1 MNLQVVSIGHNRLNF
16 IARKIQE
23 AYERVIKGG
32 QDWIE
37 ASLQLAV
44 AFKEGRDAMPAD
56 IAFKDWLKQNNL
68 DFYNHMDRAA
78 LINLASNLDLAKQV
92 LSESKSR
99 SYQLIWR
106 EDKHRF
112 ISANKP
118 VHQTSRRPRTRNMGR
133 AMIYRRMKLGDETI
147 DKLKG
152 TSLDS
157 AQELDELV
165 ALNRGAAEGEHTEIV
180 KHLIAE
186 AIAGKDISAVAEGQ
200 KLVGAAPK
208 KARTLIE
215 AWRKRM
221 IFVWEQANKK
231 EQEQFIE
238 YLMNHIKGE

>member
-1 MNLQVVSIGHNRLNF
+1 MNLQVVSLGHNRLDF
-16 IARKIQE
+16 IARNIR
-23 AYERVIKGG
+23 AGFERAMKGG
-32 QDWIE
+32 AEWVE
-37 ASLQLAV
+37 GSLEV
-44 AFKEGRDAMPAD
+44 AAALKEGRDAVPAN
-56 IAFKDWLKQNNL
+56 ISFSVWLKQEKL
-68 DFYNHMDRAA
+68 DFYNHRDRAA
-78 LINLASNLDLAKQV
+78 LIGLASDQTIARMILA
-92 LSESKSR
+92 ESKSR
-99 SYQLIWR
+99 SYDLIWR
-106 EDKHRF
+106 ENKSRF
-112 ISANKP
+112 TNIRKTTTKSGK
-118 VHQTSRRPRTRNMGR
+118 PRTRNMGR
-133 AMIYRRMKLGDETI
+133 AMIYRRMKLGDEII

-208 KARTLIE
+208 KAPTLIK

-221 IFVWEQANKK
+221 IFVWERANKK